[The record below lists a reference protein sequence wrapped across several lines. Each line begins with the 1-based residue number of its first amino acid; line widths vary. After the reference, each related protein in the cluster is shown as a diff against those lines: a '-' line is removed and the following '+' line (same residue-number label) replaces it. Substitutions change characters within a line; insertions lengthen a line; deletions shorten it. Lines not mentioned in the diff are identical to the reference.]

1 MSRSFDDYLMSFLAS
16 PWNVL
21 AVAVFLFLLV
31 LAFVYAPYV
40 RIIGKSLKRNP
51 LRTIL
56 TGMATFLLVLIIT
69 LILSVLW
76 LLDLV
81 TTERSKDF
89 KAIVTERWQ
98 VPSQMPYSYGAS
110 LKDGAASRPGD
121 IQPQDHMTWQFYGG
135 TLDEKKTRDSLVFFF
150 CMEPSKVLTMLD
162 ISDRM
167 TAKEEA
173 DLKAAVAA
181 MEEDPRR
188 ILVGSDRLKAMNKQ
202 VGERISLFGMNYPGI
217 DLDDCEIYA
226 VLPDGGL
233 NQMAL
238 MNRDRLNNALEAYK
252 RKNGKDHPLANKTL
266 NLVWLK
272 VPDTASYNRIA
283 DQILQS
289 PTYTDP
295 AVKIETASSGIA
307 SFLDAYRDLLTWV
320 KWFVIPAILI
330 TLSLVIATAISL
342 SVRERRIEMA
352 VLKVLGYGPTHIML
366 MVLAEALLIGTLSG
380 FLSAGCTYLFVNNVL
395 GGIKFPIGFFPAFRI
410 PPAALWWGPSLGAVT
425 ALVGSI
431 VPAWS
436 ARSIKVSEVFA
447 KLA

>member
-1 MSRSFDDYLMSFLAS
+1 
-16 PWNVL
+16 
-21 AVAVFLFLLV
+21 
-31 LAFVYAPYV
+31 
-40 RIIGKSLKRNP
+40 
-51 LRTIL
+51 
-56 TGMATFLLVLIIT
+56 MAI
-69 LILSVLW
+69 
-76 LLDLV
+76 
-81 TTERSKDF
+81 
-89 KAIVTERWQ
+89 
-98 VPSQMPYSYGAS
+98 
-110 LKDGAASRPGD
+110 
-121 IQPQDHMTWQFYGG
+121 
-135 TLDEKKTRDSLVFFF
+135 
-150 CMEPSKVLTMLD
+150 
-162 ISDRM
+162 
-167 TAKEEA
+167 
-173 DLKAAVAA
+173 
-181 MEEDPRR
+181 
-188 ILVGSDRLKAMNKQ
+188 
-202 VGERISLFGMNYPGI
+202 
-217 DLDDCEIYA
+217 
-226 VLPDGGL
+226 
-233 NQMAL
+233 

>member
-1 MSRSFDDYLMSFLAS
+1 VPRVLDDYLMAFLAS
-16 PWNVL
+16 PWNVI
-21 AVAVFLFLLV
+21 AAAVFLFLLV
-31 LAFVYAPYV
+31 LVFVYAPYV
-40 RIIGKSLKRNP
+40 RLIAKSLTRNL
-51 LRTIL
+51 LRTLL
-56 TGMATFLLVLIIT
+56 TGAATFLLVLVIT

-98 VPSQMPYSYGAS
+98 LPSQMPYSYAAS
-110 LKDGAASRPGD
+110 LKEGAASTAGD
-121 IQPQDHMTWQFYGG
+121 IRPQDHMTWQFYGG
-135 TLDEKKTRDSLVFFF
+135 TLDEKKTRESLVFFF
-150 CMEPSKVLTMLD
+150 CMEPSKVLTMMD
-162 ISDRM
+162 VSDHM

-173 DLKAAVAA
+173 DLQSAVKAL
-181 MEEDPRR
+181 EEDPRR
-188 ILVGSDRLKAMNKQ
+188 VLVGIERLKAMNKK

-233 NQMAL
+233 NQMAI

-252 RKNGKDHPLANKTL
+252 RKNGKAHPLADKSL

-272 VPDTASYNRIA
+272 VPDTESYNRVA
-283 DQILQS
+283 EQIMHS
-289 PTYTDP
+289 PAYTDP

-307 SFLDAYRDLLTWV
+307 SFLDAYRDLLKWV
-320 KWFVIPAILI
+320 KWFLIPAILV
-330 TLSLVIATAISL
+330 TLSLVIATAISI

-352 VLKVLGYGPTHIML
+352 VLKVLGFGPTHIMV
-366 MVLAEALLIGTLSG
+366 MVLVEALLIGALTGL
-380 FLSAGCTYLFVNNVL
+380 LSAVGTLLFVNNVL

-410 PPAALWWGPSLGAVT
+410 PPAALWWGPGLGSIT
-425 ALVGSI
+425 ALAGSI

-436 ARSIKVSEVFA
+436 ARSVKVSEVFS
-447 KLA
+447 KLS